1 MTWRDTLAG
10 WYIYTD
16 QLPRLLLALLVLL
29 IGWLAAKW
37 IGKAVQ
43 SALKKTSLDDKMFS
57 NFGKRTYPSEM
68 IIGKMVYYMLLVVV
82 WIIFFNML
90 HLSLIAEPL
99 VNMVSTLTAAIP
111 NLLKAFLILLFAWIV
126 ANVVRMLVRK
136 GAAMVQL
143 DRRLVK
149 WRITDREADA
159 SAKVNSIA
167 QAVFYF
173 ILLLFLPAVLG
184 ALQLEGISEPFSH
197 ILSTILS
204 FIPKLFAGALIV
216 FIGWLIAKIVRDIVT
231 NFLKSI
237 GTDRFSGRLGFED
250 TALSTVIGNIVFILI
265 LIPAIITAVEKLDLK
280 GISEPAIAMLH
291 QILTLIPNIF
301 AAVLFILLGIWLGK
315 WVEKIVAQMLWRLR
329 FDNVFYHMGIGSL
342 TPEQSKY
349 TLSQIIGL
357 VAKVIVILLFTA
369 EALQIVHL
377 SFFVTL
383 ATGVIAYLPMVL
395 AALVILGIGLYLGH
409 FVESVLQNVLKQ
421 RYSRPLAAVA
431 KYAIFTIT
439 MFMVLDQLGVA
450 HSIVNAAFILLLG
463 GLALAFGLAFGL
475 GGKDFARK
483 YLGKLDEKIEEE
495 N

>member
-1 MTWRDTLAG
+1 
-10 WYIYTD
+10 
-16 QLPRLLLALLVLL
+16 
-29 IGWLAAKW
+29 
-37 IGKAVQ
+37 
-43 SALKKTSLDDKMFS
+43 
-57 NFGKRTYPSEM
+57 M

-237 GTDRFSGRLGFED
+237 GTDRFSGCLGFED

-421 RYSRPLAAVA
+421 RYSRTLAAVA